1 MECGRE
7 RVGVVGLC
15 TGRCVQML
23 NQSMFKFDISSEDK
37 KGNAKKNGFAFTWR
51 GSYLNITAHYVMY
64 CEGG

>member
-51 GSYLNITAHYVMY
+51 GQVFKYYGTLCYVL
-64 CEGG
+64 